1 MVEIGVYPPAVE
13 FNSVLQKARFFMG
26 DRWIDIGDFT
36 MKPVPTPTHEV
47 AMVVSMPNVNE
58 FFEGRKELDDG
69 TKDWCL
75 WGPRVN

>member
-1 MVEIGVYPPAVE
+1 MVEMGVYPPAVE

-36 MKPVPTPTHEV
+36 TTTVKTPDQGIS
-47 AMVVSMPNVNE
+47 MVVNMPDMDK
-58 FFEGRKELDDG
+58 FFREREDLNDG
-69 TKDWCL
+69 TEDWCL